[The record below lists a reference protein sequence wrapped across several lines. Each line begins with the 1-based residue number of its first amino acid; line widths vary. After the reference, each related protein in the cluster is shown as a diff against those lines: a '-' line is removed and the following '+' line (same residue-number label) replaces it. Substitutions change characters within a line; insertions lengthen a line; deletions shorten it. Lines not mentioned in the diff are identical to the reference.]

1 VATPVNKT
9 PIFQSPFNKQRKDKF
24 ICVLTIP
31 KVLRDKVKTITRLNN
46 TVNFDS
52 IQFSVFG
59 TVVPR
64 VEIPPVLVPFSGQTL
79 KATSYSR
86 PSFANLKVDFTVDS
100 QFNNYWVIYTWLDI
114 FNHSTQGIFDRKT
127 GFDIQD
133 SRFEEYMTNLTIYSL
148 DEYSNKTAKFD
159 YIHAFPVALE
169 GINYSDRDSGEM
181 ECSFEFAYH
190 QLKMSL
196 VT

>member
-1 VATPVNKT
+1 MATPVNQT

-31 KVLRDKVKTITRLNN
+31 RVLRDKIKKITRLNN

-64 VEIPPVLVPFSGQTL
+64 IDIPPVLVPYSGQTL
-79 KATSYSR
+79 KATSYAR
-86 PSFANLKVDFTVDS
+86 PSYSNLKIDFTIDS

-114 FNHSTQGIFDRKT
+114 FNNATAGIFDRKT
-127 GFDIQD
+127 GQDTQD

-148 DEYSNKTAKFD
+148 DEYNNKTAKFE
-159 YIHAFPVALE
+159 YIHSFPVSLE
-169 GINYSDRDSGEM
+169 GISYNDRDGGEM
-181 ECSFEFAYH
+181 ECAFEFAYH
-190 QLKMSL
+190 QLKVSL
-196 VT
+196 IT